1 MGDNFCQTGSPKGSS
16 VVFLRNSKVSRSA
29 GGDKRGLLGRKKEE
43 REKGDERILG
53 SGDFVNEAL
62 MKAGED
68 WEKGKEKKIP
78 LAQLIRKVASHLD
91 LKEKSIFSASRRRE
105 ISEAR
110 SIISHLAINDMGY
123 SASDVGLALSINR
136 VNAGRRAARGQKVL
150 DKHQG
155 LKDIGN

>member
-1 MGDNFCQTGSPKGSS
+1 M
-16 VVFLRNSKVSRSA
+16 VRSA
-29 GGDKRGLLGRKKEE
+29 GGDKRVLLGRKKEE

-78 LAQLIRKVASHLD
+78 LAQLIRKVASHFD

-123 SASDVGLALSINR
+123 SASDVGRALSINR
-136 VNAGRRAARGQKVL
+136 VNAGRRAARGKKAL
-150 DKHQG
+150 TNMK
-155 LKDIGN
+155 I